1 MCMRNPRWLFE
12 IHSARACWGID
23 IWNRW
28 RVLLDWYFVRP
39 RWKNVC
45 EKMYVYAHTK
55 YWMPSQPF
63 EDEIVW
69 TSMIHIEWL
78 SLLYISY
85 GFWFDVGGN
94 KGSVLLILCCCWT
107 CGCTMNEEEISMKN
121 IEYFDLLLYCTI
133 ESLRQCMDF
142 QDHYW
147 IKIIGIMI
155 VWDSNDWRTSA
166 TTSENW
172 EEHLFSGETSFFLPN
187 YVSTRNINRSI
198 Q

>member
-69 TSMIHIEWL
+69 PSMIHIEWL

-94 KGSVLLILCCCWT
+94 KGSVLLILCCCRT

-121 IEYFDLLLYCTI
+121 IEYCDLLLYCTI
-133 ESLRQCMDF
+133 EFETVHRLTRSLLN
-142 QDHYW
+142 QDYRNHDRLRFKW
-147 IKIIGIMI
+147 LKNKCNNKWKLRGIPI
-155 VWDSNDWRTSA
+155 FRGDI
-166 TTSENW
+166 
-172 EEHLFSGETSFFLPN
+172 FLP
-187 YVSTRNINRSI
+187 T
-198 Q
+198 

>member
-69 TSMIHIEWL
+69 PSMIHIEWL
-78 SLLYISY
+78 SLLYIL
-85 GFWFDVGGN
+85 W
-94 KGSVLLILCCCWT
+94 VLIRRWWQQRFCVAN
-107 CGCTMNEEEISMKN
+107 TM
-121 IEYFDLLLYCTI
+121 LLLDLWLYN
-133 ESLRQCMDF
+133 E
-142 QDHYW
+142 
-147 IKIIGIMI
+147 
-155 VWDSNDWRTSA
+155 WRRDID
-166 TTSENW
+166 
-172 EEHLFSGETSFFLPN
+172 EEHWILWFVIVLYDREFETVHGLPRSLLNQDYRNHDRLRFKWLKNKCNNKWKLRGTPIFRGDIFLP
-187 YVSTRNINRSI
+187 T
-198 Q
+198 